1 MIYGNAYANA
11 SAMVFYGRSNA
22 FLVAVDSKYSEL
34 WISLLQWKWAW
45 LFHSNNMRMFLKWC
59 WHITLL
65 PTLMDSSA
73 DDTCHGVRC
82 SGVHAGRSRNRV
94 ITFLRS
100 LGLSTSY
107 CYVTYYYS
115 TQMTW
120 LIPTINKP
128 CASEVVGSTA
138 ITNAPA
144 SSNISSCH
152 GDKKDNSYT
161 WRYGYGMHASC
172 KMRAR
177 TQHIARGCN

>member
-1 MIYGNAYANA
+1 MSLSFSPA
-11 SAMVFYGRSNA
+11 SKGTISRSFLTFVWYMGMRMRTRARWCFMECSNA
-22 FLVAVDSKYSEL
+22 FLVAVDPKYSEL
-34 WISLLQWKWAW
+34 WIFLLQWKWTW
-45 LFHSNNMRMFLKWC
+45 LLHSNNLRMFLKWC

-82 SGVHAGRSRNRV
+82 SGVHAGRFRNRV

-100 LGLSTSY
+100 LGLSTRY

-128 CASEVVGSTA
+128 CASEVVGSTT
-138 ITNAPA
+138 IINAPA

-161 WRYGYGMHASC
+161 WRYG
-172 KMRAR
+172 
-177 TQHIARGCN
+177 